1 MRTPLPYKK
10 EYLGW
15 RFYSVPGFICNIL
28 KGDLHIDVLIKE
40 LFQICIFV
48 IQTLGEGTLVE
59 MSLLM
64 CEGQLEELVQH
75 GCRQGLLCM
84 ILCYSCHINGIGT
97 SRSKKAWDAL
107 KSSVRVEMQA
117 AVCRGYFSN
126 AIPYLCC

>member
-1 MRTPLPYKK
+1 M
-10 EYLGW
+10 
-15 RFYSVPGFICNIL
+15 PGFICNIL

-75 GCRQGLLCM
+75 GGKRGLLCM
-84 ILCYSCHINGIGT
+84 ILCYSCHIYGIGT
-97 SRSKKAWDAL
+97 SGSKKVWDAL